1 MKKCPTCNR
10 TYADDTLRFC
20 LDDGSILSAAYDP
33 QATQGM
39 PARRGGDSQA
49 TEILLHPEKAADT
62 IESRS
67 YPTMPSP
74 PSPAFVGQAGPTR
87 RDQARGWPWL
97 LLSIPILLVLLIAV
111 LGGGI
116 WLLRTIMKGGTE
128 RRWLAM
134 LARGQVNAPTVVRET
149 TAELVSNPRNVLAL
163 RARSG
168 AYYVSSES
176 DQGKRDAEEVER
188 LLASA
193 VSAVEYE
200 ARCYSRWRLG
210 KPDLAVSDCTRAIE
224 LDRRFVWPYH
234 NRANA
239 YNDKR
244 EYVNALADWNKAI
257 EIDSKFAP
265 AYNNRGIYYTN
276 IRDYDR
282 ALSDLS
288 KAIEI
293 DPQYAAAYSAR
304 GNAYAYK
311 GDYDHAIADYN
322 KTMELDPRDARAYNN
337 RGHVYFYRQDYK
349 RAIADYNKAIELN
362 PRFAWAYD
370 NRGNAYYY
378 NGQKDRA
385 LADYNEAIRIDPQ
398 WSWAYQDRGNV
409 YYDRKDFDRAI
420 AEYDKAIELNPQL
433 AWAYNGRGLSYYYK
447 GNLDQAVAD
456 YNKAI
461 ELDPQEAAAFY
472 NNRGNVYYFRKDYGR
487 AIADYSKA
495 IEVNPRYALAYSN
508 RASVYQAIGDRASAA
523 SDRQKVDELKR

>member
-10 TYADDTLRFC
+10 SYSDDTLRFC
-20 LDDGSILSAAYDP
+20 LEDGSSLSAAYDP
-33 QATQGM
+33 QTTQRM
-39 PARRGGDSQA
+39 PARHGGDSQS
-49 TEILLHPEKAADT
+49 TEILLHPEKAAET
-62 IESRS
+62 VESRA
-67 YPTMPSP
+67 YPTTPSP
-74 PSPAFVGQAGPTR
+74 PSPAFVGQVGPTR

-97 LLSIPILLVLLIAV
+97 LLSVPILLVLLIVV

-116 WLLRTIMKGGTE
+116 WLLRTITKGGAE
-128 RRWLAM
+128 KRWLAM

-149 TAELVSNPRNVLAL
+149 TAELVNNPRNALAL

-193 VSAVEYE
+193 ASAEEYE
-200 ARCYSRWRLG
+200 ARCYARWRLG

-244 EYVNALADWNKAI
+244 DYVNAIADWNKAI

-265 AYNNRGIYYTN
+265 AYNNRGVYYTN
-276 IRDYDR
+276 NTRDYDR

-304 GNAYAYK
+304 GNAYVYK

-322 KTMELDPRDARAYNN
+322 KTMDLDPSDARAYDY
-337 RGHVYFYRQDYK
+337 RGHVYFYKQDYNQ
-349 RAIADYNKAIELN
+349 AITDYN
-362 PRFAWAYD
+362 
-370 NRGNAYYY
+370 
-378 NGQKDRA
+378 
-385 LADYNEAIRIDPQ
+385 
-398 WSWAYQDRGNV
+398 
-409 YYDRKDFDRAI
+409 
-420 AEYDKAIELNPQL
+420 KAIELNPQL

-447 GNLDQAVAD
+447 GNLDQAVVD

-461 ELDPQEAAAFY
+461 ELDPQDAAAFY
-472 NNRGNVYYFRKDYGR
+472 NNRANVYYFRKDYGR

-508 RASVYQAIGDRASAA
+508 RANVYQAIGDRASAA
-523 SDRQKVDELKR
+523 V

>member
-1 MKKCPTCNR
+1 
-10 TYADDTLRFC
+10 
-20 LDDGSILSAAYDP
+20 
-33 QATQGM
+33 
-39 PARRGGDSQA
+39 
-49 TEILLHPEKAADT
+49 
-62 IESRS
+62 
-67 YPTMPSP
+67 
-74 PSPAFVGQAGPTR
+74 
-87 RDQARGWPWL
+87 
-97 LLSIPILLVLLIAV
+97 
-111 LGGGI
+111 
-116 WLLRTIMKGGTE
+116 
-128 RRWLAM
+128 M
-134 LARGQVNAPTVVRET
+134 LARGQVNAPTVLRET
-149 TAELVSNPRNVLAL
+149 TAELVNNPRNALAL

-193 VSAVEYE
+193 TSAEEYE
-200 ARCYSRWRLG
+200 ARCYARWRLG

-224 LDRRFVWPYH
+224 LNRGFVWPYH

-244 EYVNALADWNKAI
+244 DYVNAVADWNKAI

-265 AYNNRGIYYTN
+265 AYNNRGVYYTN
-276 IRDYDR
+276 NTRDYDR

-288 KAIEI
+288 KAVEI

-304 GNAYAYK
+304 GNAYVYK
-311 GDYDHAIADYN
+311 GDYDHAIADFN
-322 KTMELDPRDARAYNN
+322 KTMDLDPRDARPYNY
-337 RGHVYFYRQDYK
+337 RGHVYFYKQDYS

-378 NGQKDRA
+378 QGQKDRA
-385 LADYNEAIRIDPQ
+385 LADFNEAIRIDPQ

-447 GNLDQAVAD
+447 GISIRRLSITTKRSNST
-456 YNKAI
+456 
-461 ELDPQEAAAFY
+461 
-472 NNRGNVYYFRKDYGR
+472 RKRRQLSTTTVGMCITSGR
-487 AIADYSKA
+487 IMGALSPITAKQSKSIHGMRWRIATGQML
-495 IEVNPRYALAYSN
+495 IRQP
-508 RASVYQAIGDRASAA
+508 AIGPARLRIGRRLMS
-523 SDRQKVDELKR
+523 